1 MDIYEA
7 VNKMKNEQ
15 KNIFDL
21 NLRVTFYARVSTTKE
36 EQENSIEN
44 QIMFFT
50 DFIKS
55 NKNWTYVEGYVDRV
69 RGENAANRINF
80 MRMIDDGKAGVFD
93 LVLTKEVSR
102 FARNT
107 IDSLTYTRELLR
119 AGVGVFFQNDNICTI
134 DTDSELRLTIMSS
147 IAADEV
153 RKLSERVRW
162 GQKRA
167 IESGNVMG
175 NSRIF
180 GYDKKNCRLVINES
194 EAEMV
199 RLIFEEYATGKY
211 SVRKIEDIL
220 FSKGYRG
227 RSGTRIHHNTIS
239 GIIQNPKYKGFYC
252 GNKVKVIDYRTKE
265 QRFLPEEE
273 LLCRIGRSEGN
284 CRHVSAMHW

>member
-107 IDSLTYTRELLR
+107 IDSLTYTRELLVCSFR
-119 AGVGVFFQNDNICTI
+119 MTTSVP
-134 DTDSELRLTIMSS
+134 LT
-147 IAADEV
+147 
-153 RKLSERVRW
+153 
-162 GQKRA
+162 
-167 IESGNVMG
+167 
-175 NSRIF
+175 
-180 GYDKKNCRLVINES
+180 
-194 EAEMV
+194 
-199 RLIFEEYATGKY
+199 
-211 SVRKIEDIL
+211 
-220 FSKGYRG
+220 
-227 RSGTRIHHNTIS
+227 
-239 GIIQNPKYKGFYC
+239 
-252 GNKVKVIDYRTKE
+252 RTAS
-265 QRFLPEEE
+265 FD
-273 LLCRIGRSEGN
+273 
-284 CRHVSAMHW
+284 